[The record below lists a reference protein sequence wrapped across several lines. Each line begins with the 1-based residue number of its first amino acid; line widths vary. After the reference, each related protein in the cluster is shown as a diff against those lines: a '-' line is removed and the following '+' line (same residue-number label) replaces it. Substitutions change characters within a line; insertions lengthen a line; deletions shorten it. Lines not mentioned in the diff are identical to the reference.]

1 MSKRQSKEN
10 GDTKPIVDMKLH
22 IRTVASELMT
32 EKGIKET
39 SLKDIAK
46 KAGISQGTLY
56 YYYSAKEDIIYDIAD
71 YNLTQITDGL
81 LAWIDADNTDVS
93 PEQILKEVFEKILGA
108 ETRGKLHL
116 YLLSDAVISNNAL
129 TEKFKERYND
139 WRKMLEYG
147 LNKVLSKDENK
158 DSLSCLILATLD
170 GLIIQNIFC
179 SESIPVEEIVKLI
192 MKTQLK

>member
-1 MSKRQSKEN
+1 MSTRQSKEN
-10 GDTKPIVDMKLH
+10 GDPKPIVDMKLH

-56 YYYSAKEDIIYDIAD
+56 YHYSAKEDIIYDIAD

-81 LAWIDADNTDVS
+81 LAWIDADNTDIS

-116 YLLSDAVISNNAL
+116 YLLSDAVTSNNAL

-147 LNKVLSKDENK
+147 LNKVLSKDENR
-158 DSLSCLILATLD
+158 DSLSCLILAALD

-192 MKTQLK
+192 LKTQLK

>member
-93 PEQILKEVFEKILGA
+93 LEQILKEVFEKILGA

-147 LNKVLSKDENK
+147 LNKVLSKDENR

-170 GLIIQNIFC
+170 GLIIQSIFC

-192 MKTQLK
+192 LKTQLK